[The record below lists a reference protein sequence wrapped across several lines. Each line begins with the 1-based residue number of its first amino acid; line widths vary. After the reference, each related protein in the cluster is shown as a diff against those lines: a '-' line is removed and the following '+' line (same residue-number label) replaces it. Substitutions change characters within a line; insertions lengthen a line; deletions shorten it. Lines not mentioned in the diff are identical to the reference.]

1 MAARLGW
8 NIQNIPDGMTFF
20 AAQDTDES
28 HYEPGNA
35 GGVADI
41 ITGLFS
47 LQGGINRDGGGGAA
61 VWTPTWLPVAADPIP
76 DLTFFGA
83 ANQFFR
89 CTGGVSGP
97 PINLYNGELQM
108 RATLGGTPLP
118 GYLRLVVTSDPDY
131 GSAAWDFVSDAPTCD
146 FVGVPL
152 AGNAPLDVDF
162 TDLSNTSGALLDEWL
177 IDETVGVPNTLVS
190 LNGTEVE
197 VFENNSTGV
206 VADPSNFGGN
216 VLQKDGGVPVEG
228 FGFIIPPNPIT
239 AGLLRF
245 KMAVQDDFVAG
256 GSDAAAFVVNRFSDG
271 AFNLILAVS
280 DPGGAPLPFP
290 QLRFRY
296 PGGDPLDEPVIW
308 TFEDE
313 LARDIQVMIGPTAIV
328 FKVDDVQT
336 GSISRAAIG
345 FSASFAMNMNVGQGG
360 SDFHA
365 GHVYWLK
372 DIEARTLGVPVDEWL
387 WDFGDGNTA
396 VVQNPSNAYANAGR
410 YTVGLTINGGE
421 ASEVKVDYVA
431 VTEPPVVDFEPT
443 PDSGTAPLDVQF
455 TDTTTP
461 GEDPDGGAIVPDAWH
476 WDFGDG
482 EESTE
487 QNPSHTY
494 NAPGTYDVVFN
505 ASFDG
510 DPLSP
515 TVTKPIVVSQPAI
528 IGEFMNVLPIS
539 RLIRVSANLTPAG
552 AQAQNLS
559 NLLILGSSPV
569 IDTVQRKRD
578 YASLEEVAADFGTSA
593 PEYLAALLWFEQVP
607 QPTTLSIGRMTT
619 SAASGGLRGAPR
631 SAAQQAIAAW
641 NAVTNGSFTYT
652 KDGGAPANIT
662 GLNFSAAA
670 NLNAVAAIIQ
680 GALPGITVQWNSVYA
695 RFEFTSTTT
704 GITSAVG
711 FLTPVGSG
719 TDISSM
725 VGGRSTDSGSY
736 VFTGQAAETPIEAVQ
751 SFEIAY
757 GRQWYALVVIGAVN
771 ADHLQIAAFL
781 EGTNTKHLYGVTTL
795 EGGVLVSTDT
805 TNIAYQLKQ
814 LAYKKTMVQYASA
827 NPYAVVSALARIL
840 TTDYRGQNTT
850 ITLMYKQEP
859 GIVPENLSTN
869 QMNAVQGFNC
879 NVFALFDNDTAIIL
893 YGVTASGIFIDTVIG
908 TDAMVLDIQSDL
920 WNLLY
925 TSTTKLPQT
934 NQGAHLMV
942 TTCENRLAQYVANGF
957 LAPGI
962 WNATGFGSLKTGDYV
977 AKGFYVFAPN
987 VDSQPQADRAA
998 RKSVPIQIAAKLAGA
1013 VHEISVG
1020 ITVNQ

>member
-1 MAARLGW
+1 M
-8 NIQNIPDGMTFF
+8 
-20 AAQDTDES
+20 
-28 HYEPGNA
+28 
-35 GGVADI
+35 ADI
-41 ITGLFS
+41 DADFS
-47 LQGGINRDGGGGAA
+47 
-61 VWTPTWLPVAADPIP
+61 
-76 DLTFFGA
+76 
-83 ANQFFR
+83 
-89 CTGGVSGP
+89 
-97 PINLYNGELQM
+97 
-108 RATLGGTPLP
+108 GTPLS
-118 GYLRLVVTSDPDY
+118 G
-131 GSAAWDFVSDAPTCD
+131 DAPLNTQ
-146 FVGVPL
+146 
-152 AGNAPLDVDF
+152 F
-162 TDLSNTSGALLDEWL
+162 TDLSTPSSAPAPYAYKWNFGDGTPPVIDTDSTPLHGYAAIGVYDVDLRTYWKDNGTLIGPIQLADSFSAAGLLVGASP
-177 IDETVGVPNTLVS
+177 DETDFLIPSVWRDNGDGNLLLKTGGKLTTTAPNDSAYARASIGVDTGGAPVDPLPYYMTGETIKCTVDVTFTGAPGSPQGLALVS
-190 LNGTEVE
+190 MQHDTYDGLERAVITGQIINLSGISA
-197 VFENNSTGV
+197 NMRMNLST
-206 VADPSNFGGN
+206 NLGGN
-216 VLQKDGGVPVEG
+216 VSFDFTGLG
-228 FGFIIPPNPIT
+228 
-239 AGLLRF
+239 AGTYPLVLEFYKNEQRLTF
-245 KMAVQDDFVAG
+245 QGHQVVLTDDFSVLPRT
-256 GSDAAAFVVNRFSDG
+256 DI
-271 AFNLILAVS
+271 NLVTV
-280 DPGGAPLPFP
+280 
-290 QLRFRY
+290 QLRRFASMANLSLMAM
-296 PGGDPLDEPVIW
+296 DDE
-308 TFEDE
+308 
-313 LARDIQVMIGPTAIV
+313 
-328 FKVDDVQT
+328 
-336 GSISRAAIG
+336 
-345 FSASFAMNMNVGQGG
+345 
-360 SDFHA
+360 
-365 GHVYWLK
+365 
-372 DIEARTLGVPVDEWL
+372 
-387 WDFGDGNTA
+387 
-396 VVQNPSNAYANAGR
+396 
-410 YTVGLTINGGE
+410 
-421 ASEVKVDYVA
+421 EVKASYVTVSA
-431 VTEPPVVDFEPT
+431 APPP
-443 PDSGTAPLDVQF
+443 PPPPPIGT
-455 TDTTTP
+455 
-461 GEDPDGGAIVPDAWH
+461 
-476 WDFGDG
+476 
-482 EESTE
+482 
-487 QNPSHTY
+487 
-494 NAPGTYDVVFN
+494 
-505 ASFDG
+505 
-510 DPLSP
+510 
-515 TVTKPIVVSQPAI
+515 
-528 IGEFMNVLPIS
+528 FMNVLPIS

-559 NLLILGSSPV
+559 NLLILGSSNV

-619 SAASGGLRGAPR
+619 TASSGGLRGAPR

-925 TSTTKLPQT
+925 TSTTKIPQT

-998 RKSVPIQIAAKLAGA
+998 RKAVPIQIAAKLAGA